1 MCNAPFAS
9 CFIGSV
15 VSFKHLD
22 SEFGSE
28 DRFRIFRNAAMVIC
42 IVFAARLGWLQIIQ
56 GNRYKLKAE
65 SQAIKQIST
74 EPFRGMIFDRNGRAI
89 VQNAPGFSITV
100 TPYEFTRESSL
111 RLSAILGVEDSLVW
125 REAQRAARFNKF
137 AATKLSYG
145 RDVSF
150 DIVSK
155 IEELRDSLPGVDMI
169 IDPKRLYA
177 FDGNAAHLLGFTR
190 EVAEWELKELGDA
203 YAPGDVTGKAGLE
216 KSYEAAIRG
225 QKGLQFVAVNKN
237 GQKVESFNDGKS
249 DTPGLEGDDLY
260 LGIDTDLQELAEKL
274 LQGARGSVVALD
286 PSNGEI
292 LCYASKPDYDLRKFT
307 GKTARSYYNELASDP
322 SIPMFNRASN
332 SMYHPGSTWKPLMTL
347 MALQE
352 GIITPKTKLPCQGGY
367 TYGNRFA
374 LCHGGVHGMID
385 CSFALQVSCNSFYY
399 QLGLK
404 IGAERFHK
412 YGSMFGFGA
421 RTKVDIP
428 SGEDGRGVLPSRPYM
443 DRVYGPKNWTSY
455 AFMNWGIGQG
465 EVNVTPLQL
474 VAYTA
479 AIANGGAWHQPHAVR
494 AIYSKTLHRRNT
506 IAYET
511 RQIPINK
518 EYFDIVKQAMRLV
531 VSSGTAKGADIPG
544 LEVCGKTGT
553 AQTSGGKQDQ
563 SWFICFAPKDNP
575 KIAMVV
581 TGEGKGF
588 GASFAV
594 PIAHKLLDLYFNK
607 RWPADVVRDS
617 TWLRKPG
624 ITPQSQPA
632 KDSGTDHQ
640 GPFARTEALRSP
652 AMKRESVQFV
662 ATSGSQR

>member
-1 MCNAPFAS
+1 M
-9 CFIGSV
+9 
-15 VSFKHLD
+15 SFKHLD

-28 DRFRIFRNAAMVIC
+28 QRFRIFRLAAMVIC
-42 IVFAARLGWLQIIQ
+42 IIFAARLGWLQIIQ

-100 TPYEFTRESSL
+100 TPYEFTRQASL
-111 RLSAILGVEDSLVW
+111 RLASILGVEDSLLW
-125 REAQRAARFNKF
+125 REALRAARFNKF

-292 LCYASKPDYDLRKFT
+292 LCYASKPDFDLRKFT

-385 CSFALQVSCNSFYY
+385 CSYALQVSCNSFYY

-404 IGAERFHK
+404 IGAERFYK

-479 AIANGGAWHQPHAVR
+479 AIANGGTWHQPHAVR

-506 IAYET
+506 IAYES
-511 RQIPINK
+511 RQISISK

-531 VSSGTAKGADIPG
+531 VSSGTARGADLPG

-588 GASFAV
+588 GAQFAV
-594 PIAHKLLDLYFNK
+594 PIAQKLLDLYFNR
-607 RWPADVVRDS
+607 RWPADVGRDS

-624 ITPQSQPA
+624 ITPQSQPER
-632 KDSGTDHQ
+632 DSAPDQQ
-640 GPFARTEALRSP
+640 GPFARAAVERSP
-652 AMKRESVQFV
+652 ARKSEAVQIV
-662 ATSGSQR
+662 SATASRR